1 MHAVVTRF
9 WFMESNRPAG
19 QQRVER
25 PLPVGEGLDFFRA
38 AIYPHA
44 FLHMHRYAV

>member
-9 WFMESNRPAG
+9 MESNRPTG

-25 PLPVGEGLDFFRA
+25 PLHVGEGLDFFRA
-38 AIYPHA
+38 VTYPHA
-44 FLHMHRYAV
+44 FLHVHRDAV